1 MKVIQFTSRQSPYQ
15 AGDVAGFPDHI
26 AERYVADGL
35 AEPVDK
41 EPEASEVEVE
51 EEVSADDLNRV
62 VAEIGRLNPEDPA
75 HWTKVGLPQCD
86 ALTDRLGFRVT
97 TLLRDR
103 AWAIYDPEP
112 NEPVAETRREFL

>member
-1 MKVIQFTSRQSPYQ
+1 MKVIRFTSRQSPYQ
-15 AGDVAGFPDHI
+15 AGDVAGFADHV

-35 AEPVDK
+35 AEAVDM
-41 EPEASEVEVE
+41 EPEASQAEAE
-51 EEVSADDLNRV
+51 EEVSLDELNRV

-103 AWAIYDPEP
+103 AWAIYGAEP
-112 NEPVAETRREFL
+112 NDPLAETQREFL